1 MIPKTG
7 MSEREFLHFVDLNE
21 NMKFRSKDYKLVG
34 DRIVGYTD
42 DIDALK
48 QAINFIIGIEKEK
61 FITMH
66 NKTGVELRDKF
77 GMDMKLARFE
87 IGDTIKEGLLQDD
100 RIDDVTEISVENTE
114 RGTLSIKMLV
124 STSIGSIDVEKEI
137 KFRWLQTKAYKKEHL
152 GS

>member
-7 MSEREFLHFVDLNE
+7 MSEREFLYFVDLND

-48 QAINFIIGIEKEK
+48 QAIDFIIGIEKGK

-124 STSIGSIDVEKEI
+124 STSIGSIDVEKEV
-137 KFRWLQTKAYKKEHL
+137 KFKWLQMRAYKKERL
-152 GS
+152 DS